1 MEYTIYN
8 SPMDDPLF
16 FEDAFSKW
24 QAWYDLRLLS
34 EASPAQIFVR
44 GIKIN
49 TEKDCVYKGTREL
62 AERWKWSRDKVKRF
76 LEMLIQENRILVETG
91 NIISRIK
98 ILHKSTNKST
108 HKSTHKSTKF
118 SDENTE
124 TEIVN
129 GGVKTAGESTN
140 KSTNK
145 STKAETS
152 TNESTKFDSGS
163 VENKDV
169 NGGIKLVNE
178 STNKSTKSNKEE
190 NKEEREKNQKRIEV
204 IREENIEKE
213 NYRVNSI
220 VKERENAASR
230 SRVFI
235 PPKIEEVEAYIQAKG
250 YRFSAEAFMA
260 YYQSNGWMVGKTKM
274 KDWRAATRTWELKRK
289 NEGYGNYYNR
299 PNNRDYDKRRSAE
312 VTATCAED
320 YEGPF

>member
-34 EASPAQIFVR
+34 ESSPAQIFVR

-49 TEKDCVYKGTREL
+49 AEKDCVYKGTREL
-62 AERWKWSRDKVKRF
+62 AERWKWSREKVKRF
-76 LEMLIQENRILVETG
+76 LEYLIQENRILVETG

-98 ILHKSTNKST
+98 ILHKSTNEST
-108 HKSTHKSTKF
+108 NESTKAFATTNESTKF
-118 SDENTE
+118 VSERVENKD
-124 TEIVN
+124 ID
-129 GGVKTAGESTN
+129 GGVKLVNE
-140 KSTNK
+140 
-145 STKAETS
+145 S
-152 TNESTKFDSGS
+152 TNESTKFH
-163 VENKDV
+163 
-169 NGGIKLVNE
+169 
-178 STNKSTKSNKEE
+178 KEE
-190 NKEEREKNQKRIEV
+190 KKEEREKNQKRIEV

-213 NYRVNSI
+213 NYRINSI

-230 SRVFI
+230 SRIFT

-299 PNNRDYDKRRSAE
+299 QNNRDYDKRRSAE

>member
-98 ILHKSTNKST
+98 ILHK
-108 HKSTHKSTKF
+108 
-118 SDENTE
+118 
-124 TEIVN
+124 
-129 GGVKTAGESTN
+129 STN